1 MKEQEKQMIRNLDPE
16 GLSGTIQSV
25 LMDPKINEAAYHSVL
40 YHLLAKTIEEKSY
53 FERTTNNMM
62 KVMLDKALNKELAEC
77 LELKE

>member
-1 MKEQEKQMIRNLDPE
+1 MIRNLDPE

-40 YHLLAKTIEEKSY
+40 YHLLAKMIEERQY

-62 KVMLDKALNKELAEC
+62 KVLRTHNLFDEMNWA
-77 LELKE
+77 LELEKK